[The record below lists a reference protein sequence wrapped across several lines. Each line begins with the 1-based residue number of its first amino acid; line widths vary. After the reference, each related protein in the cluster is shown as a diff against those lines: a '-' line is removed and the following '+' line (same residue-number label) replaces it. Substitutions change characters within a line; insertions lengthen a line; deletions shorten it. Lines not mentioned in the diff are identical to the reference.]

1 MRHGGLME
9 RLMYH
14 ALSNDFWQVIRDT
27 YDEMGFVSGK
37 NKRPLT
43 QKTRAVSTESKLSV
57 TEIRFWLLVQFE
69 QPLFCTNDA
78 SVVNDKDET
87 NQKDD
92 HE

>member
-1 MRHGGLME
+1 MIHTMKR
-9 RLMYH
+9 
-14 ALSNDFWQVIRDT
+14 
-27 YDEMGFVSGK
+27 GFVSGK
-37 NKRPLT
+37 DQRPLT
-43 QKTRAVSTESKLSV
+43 QKMRAVSTESKLSV